1 MKTRF
6 ILTLA
11 ASLGAGLA
19 ITVPASAQQR
29 VDTVE
34 YTGPDRG
41 LLRAG
46 AWTLGLAYVPA
57 VIVGVASP
65 LPEDRYL
72 FAPVAGPWIDYAKR
86 DCSDCKNETLNKV
99 LLATDGVFQGLGALQ
114 IVGSFLFVEHTVVS
128 RPARLDAPRN
138 ALNLR
143 VVPQRVSG
151 GYGLLASGNF

>member
-1 MKTRF
+1 MKTRT

-11 ASLGAGLA
+11 ATIAAGVA
-19 ITVPASAQQR
+19 ISVPASAQQR

-46 AWTLGLAYVPA
+46 AWTLGLSYVPA
-57 VIVGVASP
+57 AIVGISSP
-65 LPEDRYL
+65 LPADRYL
-72 FAPVAGPWIDYAKR
+72 LAPVAGPWVDYAKR

-114 IVGSFLFVEHTVVS
+114 IIGSFLFVEHSVVT
-128 RPARLDAPRN
+128 RPASVGTPNN

-143 VVPQRVSG
+143 VVPKRIAG
-151 GYGLLASGNF
+151 GYALTASGNF